1 MSVVAII
8 PARFGSTRLPGK
20 PLAQIG
26 GRPMIQ
32 HVYQSAAKAKVLD
45 RVIVATD
52 DRRIEAAVRKF
63 GGEVM
68 MTSPDH
74 ASGTD
79 RLAEVARKIKAD
91 LLVNVQGDLP
101 FISARTITRRGATV
115 ATRPQHPDGHGVHGD
130 LR

>member
-32 HVYQSAAKAKVLD
+32 HVYQNAAKAKVLD
-45 RVIVATD
+45 RIIVATD
-52 DRRIEAAVRKF
+52 DPRIEAAVKKF
-63 GGEVM
+63 GGEVI

-101 FISARTITRRGATV
+101 FIASSDHHGPGALANGGEARINF
-115 ATRPQHPDGHGVHGD
+115 D
-130 LR
+130 